1 MADSTQKSYYQYFAQ
16 GIEVS
21 ISGRLGAEPEIK
33 TLDNGNRVMKL
44 SIAYPAGSKKKD
56 DGTYENLSE
65 WASLSIWE
73 SANGAKELFAAVAN
87 TESKLKFG
95 KGHSVEF
102 KGRVVIKSTVSGE
115 RAFINYDVKDVYHL
129 YKVYTAPKNDDNGST
144 TSHSNSNNNSSAEG
158 LPGTSNKDQF

>member
-21 ISGRLGAEPEIK
+21 ISGRLGTEPEIK

-56 DGTYENLSE
+56 DGVYENLSE

-129 YKVYTAPKNDDNGST
+129 YKVYTAPKNDDNSSST
-144 TSHSNSNNNSSAEG
+144 ANNSSSSVEG
-158 LPGTSNKDQF
+158 LPGISNKDQF